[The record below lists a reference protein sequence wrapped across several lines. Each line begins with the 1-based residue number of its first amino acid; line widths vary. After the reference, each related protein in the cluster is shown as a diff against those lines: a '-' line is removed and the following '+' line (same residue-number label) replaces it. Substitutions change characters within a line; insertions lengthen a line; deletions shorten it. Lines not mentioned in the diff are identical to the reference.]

1 MGKEQD
7 EKNRN
12 ELKEVIQRA
21 KLDEDFKKRLL
32 VFVEELENGRLEQL
46 LNDIKQKLN
55 RDCPN

>member
-32 VFVEELENGRLEQL
+32 VFAEELENGRLEQL